1 MSRGEKRT
9 RHEVTRLTG
18 WSARAARRRAGE
30 FIAIWFSPARWSF
43 DDIVTALAAL
53 VLAVSVFF
61 PWFQATVQ
69 IMRTSMQG
77 QLISPKG
84 TISGI
89 ALHQYLW
96 AVVALALLEFAVLAT
111 HYLPRRPPVTL
122 PGYRQFL
129 IVASGLN
136 CAVVVGSLA
145 VKPDNW
151 RGVKMYPPF
160 HLVVGWGYGA
170 AVALVAAIG
179 TLGAAIVAYRDRAS
193 RLR

>member
-1 MSRGEKRT
+1 
-9 RHEVTRLTG
+9 VTRLTG

-30 FIAIWFSPARWSF
+30 FTATWFSPARWSF
-43 DDIVTALAAL
+43 DDIVTAIAAL
-53 VLAVSVFF
+53 ALAVSVFF

-69 IMRTSMQG
+69 IMRTAEQG
-77 QLISPKG
+77 VLMSPKG
-84 TISGI
+84 TISGV
-89 ALHQYLW
+89 ALREYLW
-96 AVVALALLEFAVLAT
+96 AVVALALLQFAVLAA
-111 HYLPRRPPVTL
+111 HYLPGRRAFTL

-129 IVASGLN
+129 IVTSGLN
-136 CAVVVGSLA
+136 LAVVVGSLA
-145 VKPDNW
+145 AKPDNW

-193 RLR
+193 RLP

>member
-1 MSRGEKRT
+1 MSRGEERDG
-9 RHEVTRLTG
+9 HEVRRLTG
-18 WSARAARRRAGE
+18 WSARAARRRAAE
-30 FIAIWFSPARWSF
+30 AIATWFSPARWAF
-43 DDIVTALAAL
+43 DDIVTAIAAL
-53 VLAVSVFF
+53 VLAVSAFF

-69 IMRTSMQG
+69 IMRTSEQG

-84 TISGI
+84 TISGV
-89 ALHQYLW
+89 ALHHYLW
-96 AVVALALLEFAVLAT
+96 AVVGLALLQFAVLAA
-111 HYLPRRPPVTL
+111 HYLPGRRAVTL

-136 CAVVVGSLA
+136 CAVVVGSVA

-170 AVALVAAIG
+170 AVALVAA
-179 TLGAAIVAYRDRAS
+179 LGALVAAIVAYRDRAS